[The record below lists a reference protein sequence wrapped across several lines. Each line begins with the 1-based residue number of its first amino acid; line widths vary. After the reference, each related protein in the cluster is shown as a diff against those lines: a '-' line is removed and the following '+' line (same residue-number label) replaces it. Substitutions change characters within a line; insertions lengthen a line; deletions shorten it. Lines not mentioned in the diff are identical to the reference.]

1 MRAPFTGPFTRLVA
15 QNATFSGGVL
25 RFPCWSLASQQIMAG
40 AFTPRLSQAPPAGLP
55 FVRAAHWRMLLPD
68 ACFFVGSPDSSSSR
82 YITGTLQVAIA
93 GPFLSSLN
101 FNSLRRIQAVVF
113 LDSSSFTT
121 RNLSKTIETRPGIR
135 LYADQHLSPFFIL
148 EQHRPRCDPIPFRL
162 KRSKKN
168 EDIRTEGND
177 PRNPDGGSRGL

>member
-1 MRAPFTGPFTRLVA
+1 LRAPFTGPFTRLAA
-15 QNATFSGGVL
+15 QNATSSGGVL

-82 YITGTLQVAIA
+82 YITGTLQVAIT

-101 FNSLRRIQAVVF
+101 FNSLRRIQVVVF
-113 LDSSSFTT
+113 LDSSSFTA
-121 RNLSKTIETRPGIR
+121 RNLSKTIETRPSIWLR
-135 LYADQHLSPFFIL
+135 ANQHLSLFFIWCSV
-148 EQHRPRCDPIPFRL
+148 RPR
-162 KRSKKN
+162 
-168 EDIRTEGND
+168 
-177 PRNPDGGSRGL
+177 SRPTAFTVGTADNNACFARPQ